1 MLYSSQANDSMLN
14 LLDSHDTPRFV
25 NTCGGS
31 VGRLKNAAVFQY
43 TYIGMPCTYYG
54 AEIGM
59 TGENDP
65 DCRKTFDWNEE
76 NWDHELRAY
85 YQKLIA
91 LRKTKKAL
99 QRGSVRFCSTEN
111 VFAMERVWENERLL
125 VLINNTDDCQEYPLS
140 HAKAVDLL
148 GGKEYA
154 ASGSIELAPYSA
166 AVLAVE

>member
-1 MLYSSQANDSMLN
+1 MLN
-14 LLDSHDTPRFV
+14 LLDSHDTPRFI
-25 NTCGGS
+25 NTCGGNL
-31 VGRLKNAAVFQY
+31 GRLKNAAAFQY
-43 TYIGMPCTYYG
+43 TYVGMPCTYYG
-54 AEIGM
+54 TEIGM

-125 VLINNTDDCQEYPLS
+125 VLINNTEDCQEYPLS
-140 HAKAVDLL
+140 RAKAVDLL

-154 ASGSIELAPYSA
+154 AGGSIELAPYSA